1 MLTKISLENSRDPS
15 FDIPRPRPRPQ
26 NSGLETKTAMISS
39 TTSLIPIGYIYAEWR
54 WGKGLT
60 SWGCG
65 GNEKINRY
73 GVAMRL
79 ISDTVS
85 IFNSEDPD
93 LTING
98 IALTSMAERRETSK
112 IPLKPAARAA

>member
-1 MLTKISLENSRDPS
+1 MK
-15 FDIPRPRPRPQ
+15 
-26 NSGLETKTAMISS
+26 K
-39 TTSLIPIGYIYAEWR
+39 Y
-54 WGKGLT
+54 
-60 SWGCG
+60 
-65 GNEKINRY
+65 NRY